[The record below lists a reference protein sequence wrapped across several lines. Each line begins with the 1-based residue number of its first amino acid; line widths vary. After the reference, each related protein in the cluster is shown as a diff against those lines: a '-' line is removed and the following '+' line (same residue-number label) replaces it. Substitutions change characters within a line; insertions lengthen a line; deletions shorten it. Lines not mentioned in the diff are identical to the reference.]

1 MMVRALGATVLGLGV
16 LVLPACASTSATIRK
31 SWQDPAIT
39 ASTLAFDKVLVVG
52 VLTDSTQRRK
62 AEDEL
67 VLSIQAG
74 PRGQA
79 GEVTATAAH
88 TLLGATGV
96 GNAEALRSSVSGR
109 DFDGAV
115 TLRFVGSEYRI
126 SWEPDSFP
134 APYHDF
140 WSYYAWGWRTAT
152 QPGYFRMDTSQLV
165 ETNVY
170 SLPEGKLVWSALSE
184 SFNPASSRKLT
195 AAVARAIGEEL
206 RKQGLIAGG

>member
-1 MMVRALGATVLGLGV
+1 MVRELGATVLGLGV
-16 LVLPACASTSATIRK
+16 LVLAACASTSATIRK

-39 ASTLAFDKVLVVG
+39 PSTLAFDKVLVVG
-52 VLTDSTQRRK
+52 IMTDPTQRTK

-88 TLLGATGV
+88 TLLDATEV
-96 GNAEALRSSVSGR
+96 GNAEAPRAKVSGR

-115 TLRFVGSEYRI
+115 TLRLVGSEYRT

-134 APYHDF
+134 VPYRDF
-140 WSYYAWGWRTAT
+140 WSYYAWGWTTAT

-165 ETNVY
+165 ETNLY

-195 AAVARAIGEEL
+195 AAVAKAVAEEL